1 MKKLLLLSL
10 MILCIMMSACT
21 SADETPSTTDEVSSS
36 SEVVENSSSEVVAE
50 GDTLTY
56 PPIENTDEG
65 SSSDE
70 ETALSSSS
78 EAFATSSS
86 EETSTSSSSEAF
98 ATSSS
103 EEVATS
109 SSTAPTTSA
118 PDSNG
123 IIFIEGLEDKIIA
136 LVNAERAK
144 NNLPAYET
152 HPKLF
157 EVAKLRTTEIIVNDY
172 FYHQRPN
179 GKSFLTAF
187 GAVGAPFMSQ
197 GENIAQL
204 KGGKQVFVEE
214 INNPEYWFNLWK
226 NSPSHY
232 ENILYTHYSHIGV
245 KVGYV
250 IENGNYRAIAT
261 QSFGGAITE

>member
-10 MILCIMMSACT
+10 MILCVMMSACT
-21 SADETPSTTDEVSSS
+21 SANETPSSSEDISSS
-36 SEVVENSSSEVVAE
+36 SEVLENSSSEVVAE

-65 SSSDE
+65 SSSEDV
-70 ETALSSSS
+70 SSSS
-78 EAFATSSS
+78 EVL
-86 EETSTSSSSEAF
+86 ESSSSEAF

-103 EEVATS
+103 EEVAVSS
-109 SSTAPTTSA
+109 SSTTSTST

-123 IIFIEGLEDKIIA
+123 IIFIEGLEEKIIA

-144 NNLPAYET
+144 NGLPAYET

-157 EVAKLRTTEIIVNDY
+157 DVAKLRTTEIIVNDY

-187 GAVGAPFMSQ
+187 GQVGAPFMSQ

-204 KGGKQVFVEE
+204 KGDKTVFVEQ
-214 INNPEYWFNLWK
+214 INNAEYWFNLWK

-245 KVGYV
+245 KVG
-250 IENGNYRAIAT
+250 
-261 QSFGGAITE
+261 

>member
-1 MKKLLLLSL
+1 MKKLLVLSL
-10 MILCIMMSACT
+10 VLLCILMSACT
-21 SADETPSTTDEVSSS
+21 SADEISSSNPISS
-36 SEVVENSSSEVVAE
+36 SEVIDNSSSEVVAE

-70 ETALSSSS
+70 VSVSSSSEEVSSSS

-86 EETSTSSSSEAF
+86 EEAP
-98 ATSSS
+98 
-103 EEVATS
+103 VLS
-109 SSTAPTTSA
+109 SSTAPATST

-144 NNLPAYET
+144 NGLPAYET

-157 EVAKLRTTEIIVNDY
+157 DVAKLRTTEIIVNDY

-179 GKSFLTAF
+179 GKSFMTAF
-187 GAVGAPFMSQ
+187 GAVGAPFMSN

-204 KGGKQVFVEE
+204 KGGKDVFVEQ
-214 INNPEYWFNLWK
+214 INNPEYWFELWK